1 MGARSVKKEHSD
13 EKAHRS
19 KQVTTPP
26 QTQQMTEI
34 ETHLEAMRDGEA
46 RVKRIEALQAQI
58 QAGTYQVDS
67 RAIAAKIVHTS
78 RVQRLLGISPDVVD
92 EFHLPDE

>member
-1 MGARSVKKEHSD
+1 MGARAVKREHLD
-13 EKAHRS
+13 KKAHRS

-26 QTQQMTEI
+26 QTQQMMEM

-46 RVKRIEALQAQI
+46 RVKRIEALQAQVH
-58 QAGTYQVDS
+58 AGTYQVDS
-67 RAIAAKIVHTS
+67 QAIAAKIVNTS

-92 EFHLPDE
+92 EFRLSDE